1 MKDYNIIEAHML
13 ECMND
18 PAHDSEHI
26 YRVLHTALD
35 IASTE
40 LDVDYEILTAACLL
54 HDIGRPEQISDSS
67 LCHAEVG
74 SKKAFDFLIGIG
86 WTNERAAH
94 VRDCIYTHRFRK
106 DRPPQ
111 SIEAKI
117 LFDADKID
125 VSGAIGIARTLM
137 YKSTVGEPLYS
148 LNNYGSINDG
158 RNENGS
164 SFFKEYNCKLKTIH
178 STLFT
183 DRGREIA
190 LGRQK
195 AADDFFNALLE
206 EIKESKAMGQEQLDR
221 IKQQN

>member
-1 MKDYNIIEAHML
+1 MRDYNRIESYML
-13 ECMND
+13 DCMND
-18 PAHDSEHI
+18 PVHDSEHI
-26 YRVLHTALD
+26 YRVLHHALD
-35 IASTE
+35 IAETE
-40 LDVDYEILTAACLL
+40 QGVDYEKLTAACLL
-54 HDIGRPEQISDSS
+54 HDIGRPEQIANPL

-74 SKKAFDFLIGIG
+74 SKKAFYFLIGIG

-94 VRDCIYTHRFRK
+94 VRDCIFTHRFRK

-117 LFDADKID
+117 LFDADKIE

-137 YKSTVGEPLYS
+137 YKGTVGEPLYT
-148 LNNYGSINDG
+148 LNNDGSINDG
-158 RNENGS
+158 KNENGS
-164 SFFKEYNCKLKTIH
+164 SFFKEYNCKLKNIQ
-178 STLFT
+178 SALVT

-195 AADDFFNALLE
+195 AANDFFNALLE
-206 EIKESKAMGQEQLDR
+206 EIKESKTMGQEQLDR